1 MSAQES
7 CVMAGVAAVVGFVT
21 YTVVASMTA
30 PAPVQYYVPV
40 ATTAR
45 PTVAP
50 MYGGEKKSFGDWL
63 DTAFVKKSNADMGY
77 PGYEEDLKGPKDGAP
92 AARAP
97 AKKEAPK
104 KKGFFG

>member
-1 MSAQES
+1 
-7 CVMAGVAAVVGFVT
+7 MAGVAAVVGFVT

-30 PAPVQYYVPV
+30 PVAPVQYYVPV

-50 MYGGEKKSFGDWL
+50 MYAGGEKKSFGEWL
-63 DTAFVKKSNADMGY
+63 DTAFVKPSNADMGY

-92 AARAP
+92 APARGAP
-97 AKKEAPK
+97 AKEAPK
-104 KKGFFG
+104 KKGWF